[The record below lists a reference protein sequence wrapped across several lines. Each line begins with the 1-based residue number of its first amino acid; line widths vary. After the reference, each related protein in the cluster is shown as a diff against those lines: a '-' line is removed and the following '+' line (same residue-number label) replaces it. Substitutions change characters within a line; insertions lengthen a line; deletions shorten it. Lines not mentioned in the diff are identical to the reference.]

1 MADDRP
7 LDSRREL
14 ENLRQRYHEHR
25 RSVRHLLQTAP
36 DERLATRY
44 EATLTELQKSIDQLD
59 RIDRESPAEPE
70 QAPFDPNQTRSI
82 KPAATPA
89 ATGTLSTRPAASF
102 DDVDIDT
109 RNRGW
114 NHPVVRDETV
124 EREQPSPAGGRKGSA
139 LAWIAGIIILIV
151 LVLAAIMYWPE
162 GGESA
167 EDADAATATLVEENT
182 AEEPPAPPS
191 VLTVEPA
198 TYDYGIIRKGTRS
211 VHRFTIQNRTDQVL
225 PISVS
230 RSDCR
235 CLWYDHPPE
244 IPAGESAEVAITVD
258 GARADA
264 GVLTE
269 TVVLTSEAEPEARA
283 EIELTAQIREQ

>member
-1 MADDRP
+1 MPDDRP

-70 QAPFDPNQTRSI
+70 QAPFDPNETRSI
-82 KPAATPA
+82 RPAAAPA
-89 ATGTLSTRPAASF
+89 AADKLSTRPGAPL
-102 DDVDIDT
+102 DEVDIDT

-114 NHPVVRDETV
+114 NQPVVKDETV
-124 EREQPSPAGGRKGSA
+124 EPDSTGSAGVRKGSV
-139 LAWIAGIIILIV
+139 LAWIAGIVILIV

-162 GGESA
+162 GGEDA
-167 EDADAATATLVEENT
+167 EDADAATATLVEESP

-191 VLTVEPA
+191 ALSVEPEN
-198 TYDYGIIRKGTRS
+198 YDYGIIRKGTRS
-211 VHRFTIQNRTDQVL
+211 VHRFTMQNRTDQVL
-225 PISVS
+225 PISIS
-230 RSDCR
+230 RSECR

-258 GARADA
+258 GARADT
-264 GVLTE
+264 GVLNE
-269 TVVLTSEAEPEARA
+269 TVVLSSEAEPDAKA

>member
-59 RIDRESPAEPE
+59 RIDRDSPAESE
-70 QAPFDPNQTRSI
+70 RAPFDPNQTRSI
-82 KPAATPA
+82 KPGAAPA
-89 ATGTLSTRPAASF
+89 AIDTLSTRPGAPF
-102 DDVDIDT
+102 DDVGIDT
-109 RNRGW
+109 KNRGW
-114 NHPVVRDETV
+114 NHPVVKDETV
-124 EREQPSPAGGRKGSA
+124 QPEQPGHAGERKGPV
-139 LAWIAGIIILIV
+139 LAWIAGIIVLIV

-162 GGESA
+162 GGE
-167 EDADAATATLVEENT
+167 DADAATATLVEENSV
-182 AEEPPAPPS
+182 EEPPAPPS
-191 VLTVEPA
+191 ALSVEPA
-198 TYDYGIIRKGTRS
+198 SYDYGIIRKGTRS
-211 VHRFTIQNRTDQVL
+211 VHRFTMRNRTDQVL
-225 PISVS
+225 PISIS
-230 RSDCR
+230 RSECR

-258 GARADA
+258 GARADT

-269 TVVLTSEAEPEARA
+269 SVIVTSEAEPDARA
-283 EIELTAQIREQ
+283 EIDLTAQIREQ